1 MTGFLILLTLN
12 YAEEEMR
19 RAGLVNT
26 ALFLALFAL
35 GTSIVIADTDWGGSA
50 TGNCSGY
57 SPWTNWVGTLH
68 TDEVP
73 VQFRGYWGG
82 DVTDSIKGIATYD
95 SQTGRYNISLGQ
107 WAYRGTWTG
116 YWNGYFYPD
125 THPRDT
131 ANGYWWAAADSSSCN
146 GILWGDLA
154 GD

>member
-68 TDEVP
+68 SSSMNPYFE
-73 VQFRGYWGG
+73 GYWGG
-82 DVTDSIKGIATYD
+82 NSNNYIYGTATYD
-95 SQTGRYNISLGQ
+95 SGNERYYVSSGN
-107 WAYRGTWTG
+107 WAYNTQWVGNWK
-116 YWNGYFYPD
+116 GYFYEV
-125 THPRDT
+125 RDT
-131 ANGYWWAAADSSSCN
+131 AYGYWWGN
-146 GILWGDLA
+146 QQ
-154 GD
+154 